1 MLLAAGS
8 GLWLY
13 HVKHKSQVLDRQIEN
28 TIRAAATARERTT
41 MLRADWALLNDPQ
54 RLQQLA
60 SNYLQLRP
68 IAPTQFV
75 QLSQLDARLPP
86 VPPPAANAAPG
97 ATPATP
103 AGADA
108 LIAQTAPTPA
118 HDAPPTDA
126 SAALAAAVP
135 PPVKVAAAAPRVD
148 APPPVRHPVAV
159 ADARPL
165 PPRRAP
171 IMLRPPA
178 YRPPADR
185 PPRARAPVYR
195 AYATQQTTGQ
205 PILRRVEAL
214 AGSRRVQAGPYYAAT
229 SYTGSAL
236 GDAGPLRLAPPVPMA
251 VNAVVTPPGR

>member
-13 HVKHKSQVLDRQIEN
+13 HVKHKSQVLDRHIEN

-41 MLRADWALLNDPQ
+41 MLHADWALLNDPQ

-60 SNYLQLRP
+60 SSYLQLRP

-86 VPPPAANAAPG
+86 VPPPASNAAPG

-103 AGADA
+103 AGPDA

-118 HDAPPTDA
+118 HDAPPTDT
-126 SAALAAAVP
+126 SAGVAAVAP
-135 PPVKVAAAAPRVD
+135 PPVKVAAAAPRID
-148 APPPVRHPVAV
+148 GPTPVRHPVAV

-171 IMLRPPA
+171 IMLRPPV
-178 YRPPADR
+178 DR
-185 PPRARAPVYR
+185 PPLARAPLYR
-195 AYATQQTTGQ
+195 AYAAQQTTGQ
-205 PILRRVEAL
+205 PILRRVDAL
-214 AGSRRVQAGPYYAAT
+214 AGARRVQAGPYYAAT
-229 SYTGSAL
+229 GSTGSAL
-236 GDAGPLRLAPPVPMA
+236 GDAGPLRLAPPVPMP